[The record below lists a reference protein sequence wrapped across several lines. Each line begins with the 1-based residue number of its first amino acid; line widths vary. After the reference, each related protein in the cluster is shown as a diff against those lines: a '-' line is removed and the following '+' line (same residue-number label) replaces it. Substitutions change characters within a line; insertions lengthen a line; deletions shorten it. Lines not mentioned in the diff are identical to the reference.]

1 MDRELLLSIVAEWL
15 EEATIPPLT
24 PRQKIHI
31 DPEGLKRILAI
42 VGPRRAGKTYF
53 MYQLIQSLLD
63 TGRWT
68 KQDILFLDFEDYRL
82 TGFSPSEVEELF
94 AVFQQLTGQY
104 PQFLFFDEVQRLP
117 NWSRVL
123 RTLHNQHRFRIIISG
138 SNSQLLGR
146 EVATELRGRYED
158 VMMLPFSFEEYL
170 HYRGISYSKTAAYTP
185 ARGKIIPAFEEYLNY
200 GGFPEVIMLATSSE
214 RRRLLQS
221 YFQTV
226 FYKDVLDRYNIKAR
240 YILDVLMRE
249 LLEDFSG
256 LFSISRFEKHLKTNN
271 LPGSKRTISNYL
283 HYLQEAFFILLME
296 KFAYSPR
303 QRLMNPKKVYLIDTG
318 LAALGR
324 PFSENRG
331 KILENVVAIELYR
344 RGREAY
350 YFKNRHE
357 CDFIVKTGSQPSE
370 AIQVCWELT
379 PRDEKR
385 EIAGLVEAMT
395 SLNLARGRI
404 LTFAQSEKREVN
416 GTKIDI
422 QPVWRW
428 LLDIHPGD

>member
-15 EEATIPPLT
+15 EEATIPALI
-24 PRQKIHI
+24 PRQEIQI

-82 TGFSPSEVEELF
+82 TGFLPSDMEELF

-104 PQFLFFDEVQRLP
+104 PHFLFFDEVQRLP

-123 RTLHNQHRFRIIISG
+123 RTLHNQHRFKIIISG

-170 HYRGISYSKTAAYTP
+170 HYRGISYSKATAYTP
-185 ARGKIIPAFEEYLNY
+185 ARGKIIAAFEEYLNY
-200 GGFPEVIMLATSSE
+200 GGFPEVIMLATSAE
-214 RRRLLQS
+214 RHRLLQS

-256 LFSISRFEKHLKTNN
+256 LFSISRFEKNLKSNN

-283 HYLQEAFFILLME
+283 HYLQEAFFILLTE

-318 LAALGR
+318 LAVLGR

-331 KILENVVAIELYR
+331 KILENLVAIELCR

-350 YFKNRHE
+350 YFKKRHE
-357 CDFIVKTGSQPSE
+357 CDFIIKTGSQPTE

-379 PRDEKR
+379 GRNEKR
-385 EIAGLVEAMT
+385 EIAGLVEAMN
-395 SLNLARGRI
+395 SLNISDGKI
-404 LTFAQSEKREVN
+404 LTFAQSEEREVS
-416 GTKIDI
+416 GRKVVI

-428 LLDIHPGD
+428 LLETSSED

>member
-1 MDRELLLSIVAEWL
+1 
-15 EEATIPPLT
+15 
-24 PRQKIHI
+24 
-31 DPEGLKRILAI
+31 
-42 VGPRRAGKTYF
+42 
-53 MYQLIQSLLD
+53 
-63 TGRWT
+63 
-68 KQDILFLDFEDYRL
+68 
-82 TGFSPSEVEELF
+82 
-94 AVFQQLTGQY
+94 
-104 PQFLFFDEVQRLP
+104 
-117 NWSRVL
+117 
-123 RTLHNQHRFRIIISG
+123 
-138 SNSQLLGR
+138 
-146 EVATELRGRYED
+146 
-158 VMMLPFSFEEYL
+158 MLPFSFEEYL

-318 LAALGR
+318 LVSFTGV
-324 PFSENRG
+324 EG
-331 KILENVVAIELYR
+331 KLITSR
-344 RGREAY
+344 
-350 YFKNRHE
+350 
-357 CDFIVKTGSQPSE
+357 TG
-370 AIQVCWELT
+370 
-379 PRDEKR
+379 
-385 EIAGLVEAMT
+385 T
-395 SLNLARGRI
+395 SA
-404 LTFAQSEKREVN
+404 TSS
-416 GTKIDI
+416 
-422 QPVWRW
+422 
-428 LLDIHPGD
+428 